1 MSRKFLVLLLICAM
15 CFSSLVA
22 CSTGGTTTP
31 TPEQTVSTSTPTTGE
46 TTEAPNTTE
55 PVDTSP
61 IVNPFEGEQNVSTKK
76 EHVMLETLPSSAT
89 LVGTYSLPPIDNQGS
104 VGSCASQSIA
114 YTQFSNAVARYL
126 NSLDS
131 NSPFKPAE
139 DDKYCF
145 SPKFTYTY
153 SGAGTE
159 WVYKILMDH
168 GCLTLEDS
176 GFYKIGTGSSLKVNG
191 QYAKKSIK
199 WDVEIGLAQ
208 KALQYRVTD
217 YEQIWFTQAPY
228 SGKMTTS
235 ETGKELL
242 FKIKEAIA
250 SGNVVVTGGYPS
262 RWQYGR
268 VLSTGELGS
277 FSDSIIT
284 HSVAEGD
291 GGHQV
296 TIVGYDDNIA
306 TKLGGVTLKGAFLMA
321 NSWGT
326 TYQNDGYV
334 WVAYDALNTVSEYEE
349 LNAEDYNRGWTF
361 DQFCF
366 TYWDSD
372 IAVGTPEL
380 MAEIEVESNNR
391 ASFNVTLTRTDR
403 DGIVETHMPQLF
415 QYANIHEKYGAY
427 TNFSGDVE
435 GEADTGYIAVSYH
448 TLLETMPQGATY
460 ENYIWGVN
468 IKSTSGSYEA
478 KIKSIKLINAKG
490 EVISE
495 IKPQAE
501 NTILTDTRETN
512 YTFDLGGE
520 LKPYRINGEYT
531 IKSVSDDKYFCIP
544 TAKLTLVSDAAKA
557 TDMDIVYN
565 EITNNYYITI
575 AGKDKYVFDISGTEV
590 KAGAE
595 IKINAKNEERKT
607 QTWKLKDNGDGT
619 YTIYLEK
626 TGADGRYFAFGIK
639 DGKAVLVSGADIE
652 KYGKFSFIAKAS
664 ESKVDYDIKVEGTTV
679 NVKVTALEK
688 NLKFTDIVIANA
700 SGTNVAEEAV
710 NAATFEKAFTLEKG
724 TYTINCQTERH
735 SYIYVITVK

>member
-1 MSRKFLVLLLICAM
+1 MSRKFLVLLLVCAM

-22 CSTGGTTTP
+22 CKTGETTP
-31 TPEQTVSTSTPTTGE
+31 TPEQTLTTTTPSTGE
-46 TTEAPNTTE
+46 TTGAPITND

-76 EHVMLETLPSSAT
+76 EHVMMETLPSSAT
-89 LVGTYSLPPIDNQGS
+89 LVGSYSLPPIDNQGS

-176 GFYKIGTGSSLKVNG
+176 GFHKIGTGSSLEANG
-191 QYAKKSIK
+191 KYAKKSIK
-199 WDVEIGLAQ
+199 WDVEAGLAQ

-217 YEQIWFTQAPY
+217 YEQIWFTNAPY
-228 SGKMTTS
+228 SGKFTTS
-235 ETGKELL
+235 EVGKELL

-268 VLSTGELGS
+268 IMHMGELGNLG
-277 FSDSIIT
+277 DTIIT
-284 HSVAEGD
+284 HSVAEGS

-296 TIVGYDDNIA
+296 TLVGYDDNIT
-306 TKLGGVTLKGAFLMA
+306 TKVDGVTLKGAFLMA

-334 WVAYDALNTVSEYEE
+334 WVAYDAINTVSEYEE
-349 LNAEDYNRGWTF
+349 LNDEKFNRGWTF

-372 IAVGTPEL
+372 ITVGAPEL

-391 ASFNVTLTRTDR
+391 ASFNVTLTRTDA
-403 DGIVETHMPQLF
+403 DGVVVTHMPQVF
-415 QYANIHEKYGAY
+415 QYADIHEKYGDY
-427 TNFSGDVE
+427 TNFGGDVE
-435 GEADTGYIAVSYH
+435 GGADTGYIAVSYH
-448 TLLETMPQGATY
+448 SLLESMPQGTTY
-460 ENYIWGVN
+460 ENFIWGVN
-468 IKSTSGSYEA
+468 IKSTSSAYEA

-490 EVISE
+490 EVVSE
-495 IKPQAE
+495 IKPQAD
-501 NTILTDTRETN
+501 NVTLTSTRETN
-512 YTFDLGGE
+512 YIFDFGGE
-520 LKPYRINGEYT
+520 IKPYRINGEYKV
-531 IKSVSDDKYFCIP
+531 KSISSDKYFSIP
-544 TAKLTLVSDAAKA
+544 TSKLTLVSDEAKA
-557 TDMDIVYN
+557 TGIDVVYN
-565 EITNNYYITI
+565 DVANNYYITI
-575 AGKDKYVFDISGTEV
+575 AGKPQYVFDISGTEV
-590 KAGAE
+590 KAGVE
-595 IKINAKNEERKT
+595 VKINAKNENRDT

-626 TGADGRYFAFGIK
+626 TGAGGRYFAFGIK

-652 KYGKFSFIAKAS
+652 QYAKFSFVAKAS
-664 ESKVDYDIKVEGTTV
+664 AVKVDYDVKVSGTTV
-679 NVKVTALEK
+679 NFKATAIDSGI
-688 NLKFTDIVIANA
+688 KFTKVIVANA
-700 SGTNVAEEAV
+700 SGANVAEETA

-724 TYTINCQTERH
+724 TYTINCQTDRH
-735 SYIYVITVK
+735 SYIYVVTVK